1 MKNKNFKNISTT
13 IAIAL
18 IFLMVSSVYATL
30 PIKAQIVPGQGGTHL
45 LHLTIHNGVQQSQ
58 LE

>member
-30 PIKAQIVPGQGGTHL
+30 PIKAQIVPGQGGNIYYT
-45 LHLTIHNGVQQSQ
+45 
-58 LE
+58 